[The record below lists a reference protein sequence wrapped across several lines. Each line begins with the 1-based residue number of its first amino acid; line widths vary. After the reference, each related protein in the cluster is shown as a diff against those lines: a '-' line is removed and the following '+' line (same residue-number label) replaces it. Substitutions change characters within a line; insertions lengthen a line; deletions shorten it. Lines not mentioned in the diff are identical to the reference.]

1 MSEGSAL
8 FYKEIVVPD
17 SSADV
22 LTKAHEKDGLGF
34 GGCYASLILL
44 AILIVTI
51 FVSCPNRNKRKPL

>member
-22 LTKAHEKDGLGF
+22 LTKAHDKDGLDF
-34 GGCYASLILL
+34 RGCYASLILL

-51 FVSCPNRNKRKPL
+51 FVSYPNRNQWRPL